1 MMKKAYSVP
10 KLTVYGDVAEI
21 TQILG
26 SSSRQDFLFF
36 NGNSISGGDDIGSRD
51 INCTSNGGNLNCSSK

>member
-1 MMKKAYSVP
+1 MKNAYSIP

-26 SSSRQDFLFF
+26 SSSRTDFLFF
-36 NGNSISGGDDIGSRD
+36 NGNSISGGDDQGSRD
-51 INCTSNGGNLNCSSK
+51 LNCTRKGKNLNCEIK